1 MLVACCSLR
10 AGVRL
15 ILNKSVHSYMECVN
29 KGERG
34 ERRGERGGER
44 GEEKGD
50 GERGE
55 GRGRNKESTLT
66 RSGELTAML
75 TS

>member
-34 ERRGERGGER
+34 ERRGERG
-44 GEEKGD
+44 EEKGD